1 MAQYPHV
8 TFPTQI
14 TNADGTISVAV
25 IPNPGLTEQE
35 KAVIQ
40 LALDGESLFVNQIE
54 QDILDI
60 STEINVIITRLN
72 FLNSGTGVFP
82 DPIVPNYPP
91 LYQQLD
97 GLIQEL
103 GLLRSQLT
111 GIPQGGG
118 ASFLDHVRRIGGSK
132 NGELFDEPDGE
143 LFGFGALQ
151 GIASAYN
158 GAREAMRAEG
168 DPVKDYYSQHF
179 SSILN
184 AGKSLVADL
193 DAFVESDTATGKK
206 LNGIGLDITG
216 SDTISNDFLIEFETS
231 DITPTIAV
239 SSAFRTS
246 IANLI
251 SSDNSALSFS
261 VDYLKKYALGNV
273 LLGMNEDEFFGR
285 VLLDGIK
292 SPELEA
298 KLDEL

>member
-1 MAQYPHV
+1 MAQYPHI

-60 STEINVIITRLN
+60 DAEISVIISRLS
-72 FLNSGTGVFP
+72 FLNSATGIP
-82 DPIVPNYPP
+82 PSITPNYDP
-91 LYQQLD
+91 LYQLLD
-97 GLIQEL
+97 GLIVEL
-103 GLLRSQLT
+103 GNLRLQLV
-111 GIPQGGG
+111 GVPIGGG
-118 ASFLDHVRRIGGSK
+118 ANFIDHVRRIGGSK

-168 DPVKDYYSQHF
+168 DPVKDFYSQHF
-179 SSILN
+179 SSILD
-184 AGKSLVADL
+184 AGRSLVRDI
-193 DAFVESDTATGKK
+193 DAFVESDTATGRQ
-206 LNGIGLDITG
+206 LNGLGLDFTG
-216 SDTISNDFLIEFETS
+216 SDTIPDNTQIEFES
-231 DITPTIAV
+231 GDIQPAIDASV
-239 SSAFRTS
+239 GFRTS
-246 IANLI
+246 ITNLI

-273 LLGMNEDEFFGR
+273 LLGMNEDTFFGK

>member
-60 STEINVIITRLN
+60 DAEISVIISRLS
-72 FLNSGTGVFP
+72 FLNSATGIP
-82 DPIVPNYPP
+82 PSITPNYDP
-91 LYQQLD
+91 LYQLLD
-97 GLIQEL
+97 GLIVEL
-103 GLLRSQLT
+103 GNLRLQLV
-111 GIPQGGG
+111 GVPIGGG
-118 ASFLDHVRRIGGSK
+118 ANFIDHVRRIGGSK

-179 SSILN
+179 SSILD
-184 AGKSLVADL
+184 AGKSLVSDI
-193 DAFVESDTATGKK
+193 DAFVESDTTTGRQ
-206 LNGIGLDITG
+206 LNGLGLDFTG
-216 SDTISNDFLIEFETS
+216 SDTIPDNTQIEFEPG
-231 DITPTIAV
+231 DIQPAIDASV
-239 SSAFRTS
+239 AFRSS
-246 IANLI
+246 ITNLI

-273 LLGMNEDEFFGR
+273 LLGMNEDTFFGK